1 MPSGKTVVVGIGNV
15 LLKDEGI
22 GVHVVREMGRMNL
35 PDSVELVDVGTS
47 TLDLLSY
54 IEDAEKLIIVDALEG
69 GEEPGTIYRFTPEE
83 LILKEETPD
92 SAHLLGPMDTLRMAK
107 RLGCQPST
115 VIIGVEP
122 EAIDWGMD
130 LSPHLGRR
138 MTQIVKAVMRE
149 L

>member
-1 MPSGKTVVVGIGNV
+1 MPSGKTVVAGIGNV

-35 PDSVELVDVGTS
+35 PDSVQLVDVGTS
-47 TLDLLSY
+47 TIDLLSY

-69 GEEPGTIYRFTPEE
+69 GEEPGTIYRFTPDE
-83 LILKEETPD
+83 LILKEETRG
-92 SAHLLGPMDTLRMAK
+92 SAHQLGPMDTLRMAK
-107 RLGCQPST
+107 KLGRQPST

-122 EAIDWGMD
+122 EAINWGMD